1 MSKGKRHFFL
11 VFVLCVLL
19 VGCRTSQLREQGMS
33 GEQLKVSSL
42 VIEAATQ
49 REVGNLSKAQELYE
63 SVLKLQPDNSVACY
77 HLASLHFE
85 QQNIASA
92 VEYNERAIEL
102 APKNH
107 WYREQI
113 AEIFVRTSRLEDAA
127 KQYEVLLKHN
137 PACEEYYTELAYIY
151 LQGEKYDKAIETL
164 DRMEKRFGVSE
175 GTAMFKYRL
184 FKELN
189 RQDKAVKEME
199 RLSKAFPQNTEYL
212 SILAQNAVQSGE
224 DDKAYAYFK
233 KIEELAPEDENNTIA
248 LVEYFVRSNRGE
260 EAEQYLD
267 KLCQNKNVDF
277 KTKNMVLLT
286 IYSDKV
292 DSDQGT
298 FLKYMGHL
306 KSMTDLH
313 EEQAELWEYL
323 SIAYMRSL
331 AYPDAINAIRK
342 AISLGSNDYSLYQNL
357 LFAQSTCDSSEAI
370 IETATQAIEL
380 YPSHPIP
387 YLFKGVNELAIGQS
401 KAAVETLKRGL
412 QRAGKD
418 KALSE
423 DFNLNLADAY
433 HSEGETEKA
442 FEHYEKVL
450 ELNPNNFPALNNYA
464 YYLALENR
472 DIEKAEKMAE
482 KLYVNHGDNLT
493 YADTY
498 AWVLY
503 VAGKYDKAL
512 EVMNKFLDSE
522 STWSETI
529 KQHYEQIKQKAG
541 Q

>member
-1 MSKGKRHFFL
+1 MAIA
-11 VFVLCVLL
+11 LCALA
-19 VGCRTSQLREQGMS
+19 VGCKTSQPSVEGMS
-33 GEQLKVSSL
+33 EEQFKVSSL

-63 SVLKLQPDNSVACY
+63 SILKLQPDNSVACY

-92 VEYNERAIEL
+92 VEYNERAIKL

-127 KQYEVLLKHN
+127 KQYEVLLKQN
-137 PACEEYYTELAYIY
+137 PACEQYYTELAYIY

-189 RQDKAVKEME
+189 RQDKAAKEME

-212 SILAQNAVQSGE
+212 SVLAQNAVQSGE
-224 DDKAYAYFK
+224 DDKAYTYFK

-267 KLCQNKNVDF
+267 KLCSNKNVDF
-277 KTKNMVLLT
+277 KTKNMVLLS

-292 DSDQGT
+292 DSDQET
-298 FLKYMGHL
+298 FLRYMGHL
-306 KSMTDLH
+306 KSMTELH
-313 EEQAELWEYL
+313 EEQAELWEFL
-323 SIAYMRSL
+323 SIAYMRIL
-331 AYPDAINAIRK
+331 AYPDAIYAIRK
-342 AISLGSNDYSLYQNL
+342 AVSLGSNDYQLYQNL
-357 LFAQSTCDSSEAI
+357 LFAQSTCDSSAAI

-380 YPSHPIP
+380 YPSQPIP

-401 KAAVETLKRGL
+401 KAAIETLKRGL

-433 HSEGETEKA
+433 HSEGENEKA

-482 KLYVNHGDNLT
+482 RLYAEYKDNLT

>member
-1 MSKGKRHFFL
+1 MSKGKRGFFG
-11 VFVLCVLL
+11 VFALCVLL

-42 VIEAATQ
+42 IIEAATQ

-113 AEIFVRTSRLEDAA
+113 AEIFVRTSRFEDAA
-127 KQYEVLLKHN
+127 KQYEVLLKQN

-151 LQGEKYDKAIETL
+151 LQNEKYDKAIETL
-164 DRMEKRFGVSE
+164 NRMEKRFGVSE

-233 KIEELAPEDENNTIA
+233 RIEELSPEDENNTIA
-248 LVEYFVRSNRGE
+248 LVEYFARNNRGE

-286 IYSDKV
+286 IYSDNV

-313 EEQAELWEYL
+313 EEQAELWEFL

-412 QRAGKD
+412 QKAGKD
-418 KALSE
+418 KALCE

-482 KLYVNHGDNLT
+482 KLYANHGDNLT

-503 VAGKYDKAL
+503 VAEKYDRAL
-512 EVMNKFLDSE
+512 AVMQKFSDSE
-522 STWSETI
+522 NSWSETI
-529 KQHYEQIKQKAG
+529 RQHYEQIKQKA
-541 Q
+541 QQ